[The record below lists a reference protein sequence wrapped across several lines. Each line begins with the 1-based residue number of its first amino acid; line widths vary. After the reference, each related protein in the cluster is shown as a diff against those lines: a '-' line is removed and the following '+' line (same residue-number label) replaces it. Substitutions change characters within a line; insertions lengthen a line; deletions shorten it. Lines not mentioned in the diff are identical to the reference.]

1 MENSK
6 NIYKLISYNTKKGV
20 RIMFKDIV
28 VVNKATYLFLLT
40 IPASILK
47 IIFYDMQY
55 LDYLLEFGTQLFIS
69 LMIAIIGVYFF
80 IKFNTRSHWMNP
92 DHPSKKD

>member
-28 VVNKATYLFLLT
+28 VVNKATYLFLC
-40 IPASILK
+40 
-47 IIFYDMQY
+47 
-55 LDYLLEFGTQLFIS
+55 
-69 LMIAIIGVYFF
+69 
-80 IKFNTRSHWMNP
+80 
-92 DHPSKKD
+92 